1 MSAIHNLNPKAEHAR
16 RGQALEINIGAAEA
30 IMEVI
35 KTNFGPTGTLKM
47 LIGGAG
53 DIRITKDGAV
63 LLDELPI
70 QHPSIALIQRT
81 ATAVDDICGDGTTQ
95 CVILIGELLR

>member
-1 MSAIHNLNPKAEHAR
+1 M
-16 RGQALEINIGAAEA
+16 EINISAAEA

-53 DIRITKDGAV
+53 DIKITKDGAV
-63 LLDELPI
+63 LLEELPI
-70 QHPSIALIQRT
+70 
-81 ATAVDDICGDGTTQ
+81 
-95 CVILIGELLR
+95 